1 MPGTRRRRVPRRS
14 SRPLLPRGAG
24 WPALLLLPLALAGC
38 VPAQERISGRVFPL
52 PRHEPHDGLA
62 VVTRPGGEGLH
73 LWLTTDT
80 STPGVCRPRWTPRPA
95 RLRGGDG
102 PTPSSFGT
110 APRSEFH
117 AALRSGRL
125 RWLLRREL
133 EALCRARAPRS
144 TFAWLEPPRS
154 AAEEPLQ
161 PLPLW
166 EERHLL
172 SHPAAVKRA
181 EKTLLGMP
189 LSPEDFDDKPLPPV
203 PAGP

>member
-1 MPGTRRRRVPRRS
+1 MPGNRRRRVPRS
-14 SRPLLPRGAG
+14 PFRPVLPRTGA
-24 WPALLLLPLALAGC
+24 ALLLAPLALALVGC
-38 VPAQERISGRVFPL
+38 VPAAERISGRVFPL
-52 PRHEPHDGLA
+52 PRHGPHDGLA

-80 STPGVCRPRWTPRPA
+80 STPGICRPRWTPRPA

-102 PTPSSFGT
+102 PTPTSFGT

-125 RWLLRREL
+125 RWLLRREF

-144 TFAWLEPPRS
+144 QFQWLEPPRS
-154 AAEEPLQ
+154 AAEEP
-161 PLPLW
+161 PPASPLW

-181 EKTLLGMP
+181 EKTLLGLP
-189 LSPEDFDDKPLPPV
+189 LTPDDFNDKPLPP
-203 PAGP
+203 PPPGP

>member
-1 MPGTRRRRVPRRS
+1 MPGIRRRRVPRSPFRPVLP
-14 SRPLLPRGAG
+14 RAGAPLLLA
-24 WPALLLLPLALAGC
+24 PLALALVGC
-38 VPAQERISGRVFPL
+38 VPAAERISGRVFPL
-52 PRHEPHDGLA
+52 PRHGPHDGLA

-80 STPGVCRPRWTPRPA
+80 STPGICRPRWTPRPA

-102 PTPSSFGT
+102 PEPRSFGT

-125 RWLLRREL
+125 RWLLRREF

-144 TFAWLEPPRS
+144 QFQWLEPPRS
-154 AAEEPLQ
+154 AAEEP
-161 PLPLW
+161 PPALPLW

-181 EKTLLGMP
+181 EKTLLGLP
-189 LSPEDFDDKPLPPV
+189 LTPDDFNDQPLPP
-203 PAGP
+203 PPPGP